1 MPGLNVQFGA
11 LDFGSETSS
20 AMADM
25 AQTETGRDQGPAQV
39 PASASMSA
47 PTAVST
53 QQPQSSLFPKPGSI
67 RWVYGTYLWL
77 HCCRDYHCIALLHVH
92 FCNLYN
98 CLLFCHNLSFCHC
111 FSFPGDSEHM
121 SGLPSAV
128 SDPKF
133 PSPSLGLPS
142 ATPSSLGLAS
152 AATPA
157 SSATPTAASRV
168 ESSGPRSL
176 PPHMG
181 FPQNKDVP
189 SSAPLTVGTK

>member
-1 MPGLNVQFGA
+1 MEWQTWHRLKLAGIKVQHKSQ
-11 LDFGSETSS
+11 L
-20 AMADM
+20 
-25 AQTETGRDQGPAQV
+25 QHLCLLLQ
-39 PASASMSA
+39 
-47 PTAVST
+47 
-53 QQPQSSLFPKPGSI
+53 LFPHNSHRAAFFPSQDLSGGYMGLTCGPI
-67 RWVYGTYLWL
+67 VAEFITVL
-77 HCCRDYHCIALLHVH
+77 HCYMSTFVTCITACC
-92 FCNLYN
+92 FATT
-98 CLLFCHNLSFCHC
+98 SFYHC

-128 SDPKF
+128 SDSKF

-142 ATPSSLGLAS
+142 ATPSSSLGLAS